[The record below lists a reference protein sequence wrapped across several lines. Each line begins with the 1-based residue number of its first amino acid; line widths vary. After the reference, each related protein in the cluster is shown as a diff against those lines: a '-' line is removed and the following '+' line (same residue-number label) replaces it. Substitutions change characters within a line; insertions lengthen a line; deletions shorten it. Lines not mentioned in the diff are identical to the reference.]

1 MPRLTKTSF
10 MSRVAAFLLGGIYCL
25 AFAPHDYWIVAFV
38 SLVGF
43 FFVLVRFADQA
54 LSLSL
59 LFGVGKYLFGASW
72 IYVSIREYGGAGIF
86 LASFLVALF
95 VMGLALFLL
104 PVGYSVRRLKT
115 ANLWVNAVVFV
126 LAWSVS
132 EWLLTWLFT
141 GFPWLLLG
149 YSLIESPLASLL
161 PVFGVLASGML
172 ALIFFLGAA
181 LACRSILF
189 TDRNRWHY
197 AVPVLVPSFLAL
209 VLHNI
214 TWVSEKGLYSVG
226 LVQGNIDQSIK
237 WDFKERNRITRK
249 YISMSAELW
258 GLNLVV
264 WPEYALTLYGDEA
277 KRVKINLQ
285 ERAIESGTNLLLGAP
300 EIVAYR
306 DEKLAERFRV
316 FNTAQGFGLASGSF
330 AKSHLVPFGD
340 YVPFQEVLRGLITFF
355 DLPMSSSSKGS
366 SDQPNIVAKL
376 GDEIV
381 QIGIGICYEIAFGDS
396 MRIRA
401 READL
406 LVTITNDT
414 WFGASIGPHQ
424 HMQIA
429 RVRALENGR
438 WLVRAANDGITG
450 IIDHNGNVR
459 DELPQ
464 FTEGVLKGEFQT
476 MEGRT
481 PYNLLGNTLFFA
493 MLIVLGVM
501 VGLYRY
507 KVAIRVKG

>member
-1 MPRLTKTSF
+1 
-10 MSRVAAFLLGGIYCL
+10 
-25 AFAPHDYWIVAFV
+25 
-38 SLVGF
+38 
-43 FFVLVRFADQA
+43 
-54 LSLSL
+54 
-59 LFGVGKYLFGASW
+59 
-72 IYVSIREYGGAGIF
+72 
-86 LASFLVALF
+86 
-95 VMGLALFLL
+95 
-104 PVGYSVRRLKT
+104 
-115 ANLWVNAVVFV
+115 
-126 LAWSVS
+126 
-132 EWLLTWLFT
+132 
-141 GFPWLLLG
+141 
-149 YSLIESPLASLL
+149 
-161 PVFGVLASGML
+161 
-172 ALIFFLGAA
+172 
-181 LACRSILF
+181 
-189 TDRNRWHY
+189 
-197 AVPVLVPSFLAL
+197 
-209 VLHNI
+209 
-214 TWVSEKGLYSVG
+214 
-226 LVQGNIDQSIK
+226 
-237 WDFKERNRITRK
+237 
-249 YISMSAELW
+249 MSAELW

-264 WPEYALTLYGDEA
+264 WPEYALTLYGEEA
-277 KRVKINLQ
+277 NRVKLNLQ

-306 DEKLAERFRV
+306 DEKLAERFQV

-376 GDEIV
+376 GDETV

-464 FTEGVLKGEFQT
+464 FTEGVLKGEFHT
-476 MEGRT
+476 MQGRT

>member
-1 MPRLTKTSF
+1 MLRRTKRSVI
-10 MSRVAAFLLGGIYCL
+10 SRIAAFLLGGIYFL

-43 FFVLVRFADQA
+43 FFVLVRFPEQA
-54 LSLSL
+54 LSLSW

-95 VMGLALFLL
+95 VVGLALFLL

-115 ANLWVNAVVFV
+115 ANLWVNAMVFV

-149 YSLIESPLASLL
+149 YSLVESPLASLL

-172 ALIFFLGAA
+172 SLIIFLGLALI
-181 LACRSILF
+181 CRAFLF
-189 TDRNRWHY
+189 TDRIKWHY
-197 AVPVLVPSFLAL
+197 PLAVLVPCFLVL

-214 TWVSEKGLYSVG
+214 TWVSDKGLHSVG
-226 LVQGNIDQSIK
+226 LVQGNIDQSVK
-237 WDFKERNRITRK
+237 WDFKERNRIAQK
-249 YISMSAELW
+249 HISMSAELW

-277 KRVKINLQ
+277 KRVKIYLQ

-300 EIVAYR
+300 EIVAYG
-306 DEKLAERFRV
+306 DAQLAEKFRV

-355 DLPMSSSSKGS
+355 DLPMSSSSRGS

-376 GDEIV
+376 GDETV
-381 QIGIGICYEIAFGDS
+381 QIGIGICYEIAFGNS

-476 MEGRT
+476 MQGRT
-481 PYNLLGNTLFFA
+481 PYNLLGDTLFFA
-493 MLIVLGVM
+493 MLTVLGVI
-501 VGLYRY
+501 VCLYRY
-507 KVAIRVKG
+507 RVATRVKG

>member
-1 MPRLTKTSF
+1 MLRRTKRSVI
-10 MSRVAAFLLGGIYCL
+10 SRIAAFLLGGIYFL

-43 FFVLVRFADQA
+43 FFVLVRFPEQA
-54 LSLSL
+54 LSLSW

-95 VMGLALFLL
+95 VVGLALFLL

-115 ANLWVNAVVFV
+115 ANLWVNAMVFV

-149 YSLIESPLASLL
+149 YSLVESPLASLL

-172 ALIFFLGAA
+172 SLIIFLGLALI
-181 LACRSILF
+181 CRAFLF
-189 TDRNRWHY
+189 TDRIKWHY
-197 AVPVLVPSFLAL
+197 PLAVLVPCFLVL

-214 TWVSEKGLYSVG
+214 TWVSDKGLHSVG
-226 LVQGNIDQSIK
+226 LVQGNIDQSVK
-237 WDFKERNRITRK
+237 WDFKERNRIAQK
-249 YISMSAELW
+249 HISMSAELW

-277 KRVKINLQ
+277 KRVKIYLQ

-306 DEKLAERFRV
+306 DAQLAEKFRV

-355 DLPMSSSSKGS
+355 DLPMSSSSRGS

-376 GDEIV
+376 GDETV
-381 QIGIGICYEIAFGDS
+381 QIAIGICYEIAFGNS

-476 MEGRT
+476 MQGRT
-481 PYNLLGNTLFFA
+481 PYNLLGDTLFFA
-493 MLIVLGVM
+493 MLTVLGVI
-501 VGLYRY
+501 VCLYRY
-507 KVAIRVKG
+507 RVATRVKG

>member
-1 MPRLTKTSF
+1 MLRRIKRSVI
-10 MSRVAAFLLGGIYCL
+10 SRIAAFLLGGIYFL

-43 FFVLVRFADQA
+43 FFVLVRFPEQA
-54 LSLSL
+54 LSLSW

-95 VMGLALFLL
+95 VVGLALFLL

-115 ANLWVNAVVFV
+115 ANLWVNAMVFV

-149 YSLIESPLASLL
+149 YSLVESPLASLL

-172 ALIFFLGAA
+172 SLIIFLGLALI
-181 LACRSILF
+181 CRAFLF
-189 TDRNRWHY
+189 TDRIKWHY
-197 AVPVLVPSFLAL
+197 PLAVLVPCFLVL

-214 TWVSEKGLYSVG
+214 TWVSDKGLHSVG
-226 LVQGNIDQSIK
+226 LVQGNIDQSVK
-237 WDFKERNRITRK
+237 WDFKERNRIAQK
-249 YISMSAELW
+249 HISMSAELW

-277 KRVKINLQ
+277 KRVKIYLQ

-306 DEKLAERFRV
+306 DAQLAEKFRV

-355 DLPMSSSSKGS
+355 DLPMSSSSRGS

-376 GDEIV
+376 GDETV
-381 QIGIGICYEIAFGDS
+381 QIAIGICYEIAFGNS

-476 MEGRT
+476 MQGRT
-481 PYNLLGNTLFFA
+481 PYNLLGDTLFFA
-493 MLIVLGVM
+493 MLTVLGVI
-501 VGLYRY
+501 VCLYRY
-507 KVAIRVKG
+507 RVATRVKG

>member
-1 MPRLTKTSF
+1 MLRRTKRSVI
-10 MSRVAAFLLGGIYCL
+10 SRIAAFLLGGIYFL

-43 FFVLVRFADQA
+43 FFVLVRFPEQA
-54 LSLSL
+54 LSLSW

-95 VMGLALFLL
+95 VVGLALFLL

-115 ANLWVNAVVFV
+115 ANLWVNAMVFV

-149 YSLIESPLASLL
+149 YSLVESPLASLL

-172 ALIFFLGAA
+172 SLIIFLGLALI
-181 LACRSILF
+181 CRAFLF
-189 TDRNRWHY
+189 TDRIKWHY
-197 AVPVLVPSFLAL
+197 PLAVLVPCFLVL

-214 TWVSEKGLYSVG
+214 TWVSDKGLHSVG
-226 LVQGNIDQSIK
+226 LVQGNIDQSVK
-237 WDFKERNRITRK
+237 WDFKERNRIAQK
-249 YISMSAELW
+249 HVSMSAELW

-277 KRVKINLQ
+277 KRVKIYLQ

-306 DEKLAERFRV
+306 DAQLAEKFRV

-355 DLPMSSSSKGS
+355 DLPMSSSSRGS

-376 GDEIV
+376 GDETV
-381 QIGIGICYEIAFGDS
+381 QIAIGICYEIAFGNS

-476 MEGRT
+476 MQGRT
-481 PYNLLGNTLFFA
+481 PYNLLGDTLFFA
-493 MLIVLGVM
+493 MLTVLGVI
-501 VGLYRY
+501 VCLYRY
-507 KVAIRVKG
+507 RVATRVKG

>member
-1 MPRLTKTSF
+1 MLRLDKTSV
-10 MSRVAAFLLGGIYCL
+10 MSRVAAFLLGGIYFL
-25 AFAPHDYWIVAFV
+25 AFAPNEYWIVAFV

-43 FFVLVRFADQA
+43 FFVLVRFPEQA
-54 LSLSL
+54 LLLSW
-59 LFGVGKYLFGASW
+59 LFGVGKYLLGASW
-72 IYVSIREYGGAGIF
+72 IYVSIREYGGADIF
-86 LASFLVALF
+86 LTSFLVGLF
-95 VMGLALFLL
+95 VTGLALFLL
-104 PVGYSVRRLKT
+104 PIGFSVKRFKT
-115 ANLWVNAVVFV
+115 ANLWVNAMVFV
-126 LAWSVS
+126 FAWSVS

-149 YSLIESPLASLL
+149 YSLVASPLASLL
-161 PVFGVLASGML
+161 PVFGVLASGMIS
-172 ALIFFLGAA
+172 LIFFLGAA
-181 LACRSILF
+181 LLCRAFIL
-189 TDRNRWHY
+189 RNRIKWHY
-197 AVPVLVPSFLAL
+197 AVPVLVPCFLVL
-209 VLHNI
+209 VLHTT
-214 TWVSEKGLYSVG
+214 TWVSEKDLHSVG
-226 LVQGNIDQSIK
+226 LVQGNIDQRVK
-237 WDFKERNRITRK
+237 WDFKERTRIAQK
-249 YISMSAELW
+249 HISMSAELW

-264 WPEYALTLYGDEA
+264 WPEYALTLYGEEA
-277 KRVKINLQ
+277 RRVKLDLH
-285 ERAIESGTNLLLGAP
+285 ERAMESGTNLLLGAP

-306 DEKLAERFRV
+306 DEQLAERFRV
-316 FNTAQGFGLASGSF
+316 FNTAQGFGFASGSF

-340 YVPFQEVLRGLITFF
+340 YVPFQEILRGLITFF

-376 GDEIV
+376 GDETV

-476 MEGRT
+476 MQGRT

-507 KVAIRVKG
+507 KVATRVKG

>member
-1 MPRLTKTSF
+1 MLRLTKSIAV
-10 MSRVAAFLLGGIYCL
+10 SRVAAFLLGGIYFL
-25 AFAPHDYWIVAFV
+25 AFSPHDYWVVAFV

-43 FFVLVRFADQA
+43 FFVLVRFPEQA
-54 LSLSL
+54 LFLSW

-72 IYVSIREYGGAGIF
+72 IYVSIREYGGADFF
-86 LASFLVALF
+86 LASFLVGLF
-95 VMGLALFLL
+95 VFGLALFLL
-104 PVGYSVRRLKT
+104 PIGYSVRRLKT
-115 ANLWVNAVVFV
+115 ANLWFNAIVFV

-149 YSLIESPLASLL
+149 YSLVASPFASLL

-172 ALIFFLGAA
+172 SLLFLLGVALV
-181 LACRSILF
+181 CRSILF
-189 TDRNRWHY
+189 SDGIRWRY
-197 AVPVLVPSFLAL
+197 LMLVLAPCIL
-209 VLHNI
+209 VFILHNI
-214 TWVSEKGLYSVG
+214 TWVTEKGLHSVG
-226 LVQGNIDQSIK
+226 LVQGNIDQSVK
-237 WDFKERNRITRK
+237 WDFEERNRIAQK
-249 YISMSAELW
+249 HISMSAELW
-258 GLNLVV
+258 GLDLVV
-264 WPEYALTLYGDEA
+264 WPEYSLTLYGEEA
-277 KRVKINLQ
+277 KRVKLNLQ
-285 ERAIESGTNLLLGAP
+285 ERAIESSTNLLLGAP

-306 DEKLAERFRV
+306 DEQSAERFRV

-366 SDQPNIVAKL
+366 NDQRNIVAKL
-376 GDEIV
+376 GDKTV

-401 READL
+401 REAEL

-450 IIDHNGNVR
+450 IIDHKGNVL

-464 FTEGVLKGEFQT
+464 FTEGVLKGKFQT
-476 MEGRT
+476 MQGKT
-481 PYNLLGNTLFFA
+481 PYNLLGDAFFFA
-493 MLIVLGVM
+493 MLAVLGVL
-501 VGLYRY
+501 VFRYRY
-507 KVAIRVKG
+507 LVAIRVKG

>member
-1 MPRLTKTSF
+1 MLRRTKRSVI
-10 MSRVAAFLLGGIYCL
+10 SRIAAFLLGGIYFL

-43 FFVLVRFADQA
+43 FFVLVRFPEQA
-54 LSLSL
+54 LSLSW

-95 VMGLALFLL
+95 VVGLALFLL

-115 ANLWVNAVVFV
+115 ANLWVNAMVFV

-149 YSLIESPLASLL
+149 YSLVESPLASLL

-172 ALIFFLGAA
+172 SLIIFLGLALI
-181 LACRSILF
+181 CRAFLF
-189 TDRNRWHY
+189 TDRIKWHY
-197 AVPVLVPSFLAL
+197 PLAVLVPCFLVL

-214 TWVSEKGLYSVG
+214 TWVSDKGLHSVG
-226 LVQGNIDQSIK
+226 LVQGNIDQSVK
-237 WDFKERNRITRK
+237 WDFKERNRIAQK
-249 YISMSAELW
+249 HVSMSAELW

-277 KRVKINLQ
+277 KRVKIYLQ

-306 DEKLAERFRV
+306 DAQLAEKFRV

-355 DLPMSSSSKGS
+355 DLPMSSSSRGS

-376 GDEIV
+376 GDETV
-381 QIGIGICYEIAFGDS
+381 QIGIGICYEIAFGNS

-476 MEGRT
+476 MQGRT
-481 PYNLLGNTLFFA
+481 PYNLLGDTLFFA
-493 MLIVLGVM
+493 MLTVLGVI
-501 VGLYRY
+501 VCLYRY
-507 KVAIRVKG
+507 RVATRVKG

>member
-1 MPRLTKTSF
+1 MLRLTKTSV
-10 MSRVAAFLLGGIYCL
+10 MSRAVAFLLGGIYFL

-43 FFVLVRFADQA
+43 FFVLVRFPEQA
-54 LSLSL
+54 LSLSW

-72 IYVSIREYGGAGIF
+72 IYVSIREYGGADIF
-86 LASFLVALF
+86 LASCLVGLF
-95 VMGLALFLL
+95 VIGLALFLL
-104 PVGYSVRRLKT
+104 PVGYSVRHLKT
-115 ANLWVNAVVFV
+115 ANLWVNAMVFV
-126 LAWSVS
+126 LAWSAS

-149 YSLIESPLASLL
+149 YSLIASPLASLL
-161 PVFGVLASGML
+161 PMFGALASGML
-172 ALIFFLGAA
+172 SLIFFLAVVLVSRA
-181 LACRSILF
+181 LLF
-189 TDRNRWHY
+189 SGRARWYY
-197 AVPVLVPSFLAL
+197 AIPVLVPCFLVL

-214 TWVSEKGLYSVG
+214 TWVSEKGLHSVG
-226 LVQGNIDQSIK
+226 LVQGNIDQSVK
-237 WDFKERNRITRK
+237 WDFKERNRIAQK
-249 YISMSAELW
+249 HVSMSAELW

-277 KRVKINLQ
+277 KRVKIYLQ

-306 DEKLAERFRV
+306 DAQLAEKFRV

-355 DLPMSSSSKGS
+355 DLPMSSSSRGS

-376 GDEIV
+376 GDETV
-381 QIGIGICYEIAFGDS
+381 QIAIGICYEIAFGNS

-476 MEGRT
+476 MQGRT
-481 PYNLLGNTLFFA
+481 PYNLLGDTLFFA
-493 MLIVLGVM
+493 MLTVLGVI
-501 VGLYRY
+501 VCLYRY
-507 KVAIRVKG
+507 RVATRVKG

>member
-1 MPRLTKTSF
+1 MLRLTKTSV
-10 MSRVAAFLLGGIYCL
+10 MSRAAAFLLVGIYFF

-43 FFVLVRFADQA
+43 FFLLVRFPEQA
-54 LSLSL
+54 LSLSW

-95 VMGLALFLL
+95 VVGLALFLL

-115 ANLWVNAVVFV
+115 ANLWVNAMVFV

-149 YSLIESPLASLL
+149 YSLVESPLASLL

-172 ALIFFLGAA
+172 SLIIFLGLALI
-181 LACRSILF
+181 CRAFLF
-189 TDRNRWHY
+189 TDRIKWHY
-197 AVPVLVPSFLAL
+197 PLAVLVPCFLVL

-214 TWVSEKGLYSVG
+214 TWVSDKGLHSVG
-226 LVQGNIDQSIK
+226 LVQGNIDQSVK
-237 WDFKERNRITRK
+237 WDFKERNRIAQK
-249 YISMSAELW
+249 HVSMSAELW

-277 KRVKINLQ
+277 KRVKIYLQ

-306 DEKLAERFRV
+306 DAQLAEKFRV

-355 DLPMSSSSKGS
+355 DLPMSSSSRGS

-376 GDEIV
+376 GDETV
-381 QIGIGICYEIAFGDS
+381 QIAIGICYEIAFGNS

-476 MEGRT
+476 MQGRT
-481 PYNLLGNTLFFA
+481 PYNLLGDTLFFA
-493 MLIVLGVM
+493 MLTVLGVI
-501 VGLYRY
+501 VCLYRY
-507 KVAIRVKG
+507 RVATRVKG

>member
-1 MPRLTKTSF
+1 MLRRTKRSVI
-10 MSRVAAFLLGGIYCL
+10 SRIAAFLLGGIYFL

-43 FFVLVRFADQA
+43 FFVLVRFPEQA
-54 LSLSL
+54 LSLSW

-95 VMGLALFLL
+95 VIGLALFLL

-115 ANLWVNAVVFV
+115 ANLWVNAMVFV

-132 EWLLTWLFT
+132 EWLMTWLFT

-149 YSLIESPLASLL
+149 YSLIASPFASLL

-172 ALIFFLGAA
+172 ALVFFLGVA
-181 LACRSILF
+181 LGCRALLF
-189 TDRNRWHY
+189 TDRINWHY
-197 AVPVLVPSFLAL
+197 TVPVLVPGLLVL
-209 VLHNI
+209 VLHNF
-214 TWVSEKGLYSVG
+214 TWVSEKGLHSVG
-226 LVQGNIDQSIK
+226 LVQGNIDQNVK
-237 WDFKERNRITRK
+237 WDFEERNRIAQK
-249 YISMSAELW
+249 HISMSAELW

-264 WPEYALTLYGDEA
+264 WPEYALTLYGEEA
-277 KRVKINLQ
+277 NRVKLSLQ

-306 DEKLAERFRV
+306 DGQSAERFRV
-316 FNTAQGFGLASGSF
+316 YNTAQGFGLASGSF

-366 SDQPNIVAKL
+366 GDQPNIVVKL
-376 GDEIV
+376 GDETA

-464 FTEGVLKGEFQT
+464 FTEGVLKGKFQT
-476 MEGRT
+476 MQGRT
-481 PYNLLGNTLFFA
+481 PYNLLGDTLFFA
-493 MLIVLGVM
+493 MLVILGVI
-501 VGLYRY
+501 VCLYRHT
-507 KVAIRVKG
+507 VAIRIKG

>member
-1 MPRLTKTSF
+1 MLRLTKTSV
-10 MSRVAAFLLGGIYCL
+10 MSRAVAFLLGGIYFL

-43 FFVLVRFADQA
+43 FFLLVRFPEQA
-54 LSLSL
+54 LSLSW

-95 VMGLALFLL
+95 VVGLALFLL

-115 ANLWVNAVVFV
+115 ANLWVNAMVFV

-149 YSLIESPLASLL
+149 YSLVESPLASLL

-172 ALIFFLGAA
+172 SLIIFLGLALI
-181 LACRSILF
+181 CRAFLF
-189 TDRNRWHY
+189 TDRIKWHY
-197 AVPVLVPSFLAL
+197 PLAVLVPCFLVL

-214 TWVSEKGLYSVG
+214 TWVSDKGLHSVG
-226 LVQGNIDQSIK
+226 LVQGNIDQSVK
-237 WDFKERNRITRK
+237 WDFKERNRIAQK
-249 YISMSAELW
+249 HVSMSAELW

-277 KRVKINLQ
+277 KRVKIYLQ

-306 DEKLAERFRV
+306 DAQLAEKFRV

-355 DLPMSSSSKGS
+355 DLPMSSSSRGS

-376 GDEIV
+376 GDETV
-381 QIGIGICYEIAFGDS
+381 QIGIGICYEIAFGNS

-476 MEGRT
+476 MQGRT
-481 PYNLLGNTLFFA
+481 PYNLLGDTLFFA
-493 MLIVLGVM
+493 MLTVLGVI
-501 VGLYRY
+501 VCLYRY
-507 KVAIRVKG
+507 RVATRVKG

>member
-1 MPRLTKTSF
+1 MVRLTKTSV
-10 MSRVAAFLLGGIYCL
+10 MSRIAAFLLGGIYFL

-43 FFVLVRFADQA
+43 FFVLVRFPEQA
-54 LSLSL
+54 LSLSW

-95 VMGLALFLL
+95 VVGLALFLL
-104 PVGYSVRRLKT
+104 PVGYGVRRFKT
-115 ANLWVNAVVFV
+115 ANLWVNAMVFV
-126 LAWSVS
+126 FAWSVS
-132 EWLLTWLFT
+132 EWFLTWLFT

-149 YSLIESPLASLL
+149 YSLVESPLASLL

-172 ALIFFLGAA
+172 SLIIFLGLALI
-181 LACRSILF
+181 CRAFLF
-189 TDRNRWHY
+189 TDRIKWHY
-197 AVPVLVPSFLAL
+197 PLAVLVPCFLVL

-214 TWVSEKGLYSVG
+214 TWVSDKGLHSVG
-226 LVQGNIDQSIK
+226 LVQGNIDQSVK
-237 WDFKERNRITRK
+237 WDFKERNRIAQK
-249 YISMSAELW
+249 HVSMSAELW

-277 KRVKINLQ
+277 KRVKIYLQ

-306 DEKLAERFRV
+306 DAQLAEKFRV

-355 DLPMSSSSKGS
+355 DLPMSSSSRGS

-376 GDEIV
+376 GDETV
-381 QIGIGICYEIAFGDS
+381 QIGIGICYEIAFGNS

-476 MEGRT
+476 MQGRT
-481 PYNLLGNTLFFA
+481 PYNLLGDTLFFA
-493 MLIVLGVM
+493 MLTVLGVI
-501 VGLYRY
+501 VCLYRY
-507 KVAIRVKG
+507 RVATRVKG

>member
-1 MPRLTKTSF
+1 MLRRIKRSVI
-10 MSRVAAFLLGGIYCL
+10 SRIAAFLLGGIYFL

-43 FFVLVRFADQA
+43 FFVLVRFPEQA
-54 LSLSL
+54 LSLSW

-95 VMGLALFLL
+95 VVGLALFLL

-115 ANLWVNAVVFV
+115 ANLWVNAMVFV

-149 YSLIESPLASLL
+149 YSLVESPLASLL

-172 ALIFFLGAA
+172 SLIIFLGLALI
-181 LACRSILF
+181 CRAFLF
-189 TDRNRWHY
+189 TDRIKWHY
-197 AVPVLVPSFLAL
+197 PLAVLVPCFLVL

-214 TWVSEKGLYSVG
+214 TWVSDKGLHSVG
-226 LVQGNIDQSIK
+226 LVQGNIDQSVK
-237 WDFKERNRITRK
+237 WDFKERNRIAQK
-249 YISMSAELW
+249 HVSMSAELW

-277 KRVKINLQ
+277 KRVKIYLQ

-306 DEKLAERFRV
+306 DAQLAEKFRV

-355 DLPMSSSSKGS
+355 DLPMSSSSRGS

-376 GDEIV
+376 GDETV
-381 QIGIGICYEIAFGDS
+381 QIAIGICYEIAFGNS

-476 MEGRT
+476 MQGRT
-481 PYNLLGNTLFFA
+481 PYNLLGDTLFFA
-493 MLIVLGVM
+493 MLTVLGVI
-501 VGLYRY
+501 VCLYRY
-507 KVAIRVKG
+507 RVATRVKG

>member
-1 MPRLTKTSF
+1 MLRLIKASV
-10 MSRVAAFLLGGIYCL
+10 MSRAAAFFLGGIYFL
-25 AFAPHDYWIVAFV
+25 AFAPYDYWIVAFV
-38 SLVGF
+38 SLVGLF
-43 FFVLVRFADQA
+43 FILVRFPEQA
-54 LSLSL
+54 LSLSW

-72 IYVSIREYGGAGIF
+72 IYVSIREYGGADIF

-95 VMGLALFLL
+95 VIGLALFLL

-115 ANLWVNAVVFV
+115 ANLWVNAMVFV
-126 LAWSVS
+126 FAWSAS

-149 YSLIESPLASLL
+149 YSLIASPLASLL
-161 PVFGVLASGML
+161 PIFGVLASGML
-172 ALIFFLGAA
+172 SLVFFLGVVLVCRALLFSGRTRWYYAA
-181 LACRSILF
+181 
-189 TDRNRWHY
+189 
-197 AVPVLVPSFLAL
+197 PVLVPCLLVL

-214 TWVSEKGLYSVG
+214 TWVSEKGLHSVG
-226 LVQGNIDQSIK
+226 LVQGNIDQSVK
-237 WDFKERNRITRK
+237 WDFKERNRIAQK

-258 GLNLVV
+258 GLDLVV
-264 WPEYALTLYGDEA
+264 WPEYALTLYGEEA
-277 KRVKINLQ
+277 KRVKLNLQ
-285 ERAIESGTNLLLGAP
+285 KRAIVSGTNLLLGAP
-300 EIVAYR
+300 EVVAYE
-306 DEKLAERFRV
+306 DKQLAERFRV

-330 AKSHLVPFGD
+330 AKAHLVPFGD
-340 YVPFQEVLRGLITFF
+340 YVPFQEFLRGLITFF

-366 SDQPNIVAKL
+366 SDQPNILAKL
-376 GDEIV
+376 GDETV
-381 QIGIGICYEIAFGDS
+381 QIGIGICYEIAFGES

-450 IIDHNGNVR
+450 IIDHKGNVR

-464 FTEGVLKGEFQT
+464 FTEGVLKGKFQT
-476 MEGRT
+476 MQGRT
-481 PYNLLGNTLFFA
+481 PYNLLGDTLFFA
-493 MLIVLGVM
+493 MLVILGVI
-501 VGLYRY
+501 VCLYRY
-507 KVAIRVKG
+507 TVAIRIKG